1 MREIPLT
8 TAVVAVGVIVLVAG
22 IVAVGALVDV
32 QVAVLALAAV
42 ALLGAVARLA
52 LPATRVFTVRR
63 RAVDVAIM
71 LAFAL
76 ALAVLGLTT
85 TLH

>member
-8 TAVVAVGVIVLVAG
+8 TAA
-22 IVAVGALVDV
+22 VAVGALVLVGGIVAFGALVDV
-32 QVAVLALAAV
+32 QAAVLMLAGV
-42 ALLGAVARLA
+42 ALLAAVARLA

-63 RAVDVAIM
+63 RAVDVSIM

-76 ALAVLGLTT
+76 VLAVLGLTT
-85 TLH
+85 AAL

>member
-8 TAVVAVGVIVLVAG
+8 TAAVAVGAIVLVGA
-22 IVAVGALVDV
+22 IVAFGALVDV
-32 QVAVLALAAV
+32 QVAVFALAGV
-42 ALLGAVARLA
+42 ALLAAVARLA
-52 LPATRVFTVRR
+52 LPATKVFTVRR
-63 RAVDVAIM
+63 RAVDVSIM

-76 ALAVLGLTT
+76 ALAVLGAAT